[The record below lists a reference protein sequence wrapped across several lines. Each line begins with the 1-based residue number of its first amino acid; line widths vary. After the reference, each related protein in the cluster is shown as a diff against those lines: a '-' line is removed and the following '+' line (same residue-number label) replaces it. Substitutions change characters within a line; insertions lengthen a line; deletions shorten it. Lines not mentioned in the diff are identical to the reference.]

1 MASSGHGGPG
11 PGPYQLLGVA
21 PDASAGQIAAAW
33 RRRARAEH
41 PDARP
46 ADTGAAARF
55 RALAEAYQVLSD
67 PVRRAAYDRALA
79 GEQPRAAPA
88 VRITVRRA
96 APAATSG
103 TRPPARGAG
112 AAPLRA
118 GPVRVEGPRQAA
130 SAAAPDDQDAQQ
142 LRRAV
147 LAELALRFLAAGRGR
162 PW

>member
-11 PGPYQLLGVA
+11 LDLYQVLGVA
-21 PDASAGQIAAAW
+21 REASPDQVTLAW

-67 PVRRAAYDRALA
+67 PARRAAYDRMLA
-79 GEQPRAAPA
+79 REQQAAPA
-88 VRITVRRA
+88 VRVTVRRA
-96 APAATSG
+96 GPAGTSG
-103 TRPPARGAG
+103 TPSPARGAG

-118 GPVRVEGPRQAA
+118 GPVWVEGPRP
-130 SAAAPDDQDAQQ
+130 AAPAAPVRDGPDAEQIR
-142 LRRAV
+142 LAV
-147 LAELALRFLAAGRGR
+147 LAELALRFLAAERGR